1 MTKNSWEKMDFAD
14 VKVGMKVKSGKGDT
28 SRKGKIVYV
37 DFSGFDI
44 SWDDETTSFCLPM
57 DSDKFLFKP
66 QKISPTKNQT
76 LTDQEV
82 YEIIMSDLEIMH
94 VSPNSVRIIEQAVIK
109 KLDSLGMINKTN
121 E

>member
-66 QKISPTKNQT
+66 QKISPTKNQP

>member
-1 MTKNSWEKMDFAD
+1 MNNQPWKKLDFAD

-28 SRKGKIVYV
+28 SRKGKIVFV

-57 DSDKFLFKP
+57 DSDRFLFKLP
-66 QKISPTKNQT
+66 NKSLDRNQV

-82 YEIIMSDLEIMH
+82 YEIIMSNLEMMH
-94 VSPNSVRIIEQAVIK
+94 VSPNSVRTIEQEVIK